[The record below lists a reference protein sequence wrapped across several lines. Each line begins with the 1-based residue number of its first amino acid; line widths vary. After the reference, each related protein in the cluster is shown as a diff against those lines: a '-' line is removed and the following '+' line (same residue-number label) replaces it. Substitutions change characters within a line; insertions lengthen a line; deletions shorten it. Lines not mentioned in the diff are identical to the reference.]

1 MKKQELIDAIL
12 AEVSVAGVQLTKK
25 QAKAA
30 LSALISVISKEVAA
44 NKEIRIDKFGK
55 FFIRTIKTGLPE
67 GHPLLPSGVKSLPQG
82 RRNVMTF
89 KCSKSI
95 KDLLN

>member
-1 MKKQELIDAIL
+1 MKKQELVDAIVVESGL
-12 AEVSVAGVQLTKK
+12 AGVELTKK

-30 LSALISVISKEVAA
+30 LSALISIIVKEVKVK
-44 NKEIRIDKFGK
+44 NEIRIDKFGK
-55 FFIRTIKTGLPE
+55 FSTKSIKTGLPA
-67 GHPLLPSGVKSLPQG
+67 GHPLLPSGVSSLPEG

-89 KCSKSI
+89 KCSKSV